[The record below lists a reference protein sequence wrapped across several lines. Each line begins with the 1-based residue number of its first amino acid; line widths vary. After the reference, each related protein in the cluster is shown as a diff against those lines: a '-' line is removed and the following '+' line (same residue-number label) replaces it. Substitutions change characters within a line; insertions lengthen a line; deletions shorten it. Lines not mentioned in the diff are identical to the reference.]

1 MASSAETDHVIVPP
15 PSALN
20 PIPSL
25 PIALRID
32 NKERF
37 IELLLTPPNNAS
49 NSFRQLLVFGKNNLR
64 TLLMRQVLQDPNTRS
79 FGGGKGNAKNKNS
92 NNKNWDELTSFPL
105 PKNLQTNV
113 IGTKLLLK
121 KKNNGSRIRTS
132 WKGFEE
138 NGVKDDDLFGHP
150 NELFQHVDVITYFIR
165 PWDIDQTMEVIQ
177 RIKGCATN
185 FNLAN
190 GGLGGEATATT
201 SSTRSH
207 KQYHRIVYVPQI
219 TLMCTQ
225 ILKDHHIYPMMNSV
239 SIHSLQLDLFP
250 LASDLISLEYDDCL
264 RECGNVDGTPSSMVE
279 TTSRALRKLQDVVG
293 RIPRIQSLGIWGED
307 VLTKLLNDTVDE
319 RYANEN
325 ENERGDEEKV
335 DEDELDEDLDSIDG
349 DDDDTNGNNTT
360 TVMMLI
366 DRRLDMVTPMVTP
379 LTYEGLLDELVGIDC
394 GFINV
399 DEQIINP
406 KDDNDDDNDDE
417 EEKEKGGEDTKKKAS
432 SKNPF
437 ETEGGESKNPFDDDD
452 DDDDN
457 TTHLVSLGVHAGNDT
472 LYAEV
477 RDQHVEKFGSFLQ
490 NQALVLKESHTN
502 FTSKDTKKNLNEI
515 HQFVKQIPVRQ
526 NGTDGCDVPIFNTIW
541 TTSIHSLTHTHSLTV
556 SFSFPFPFQYN
567 IHSINIKIFTQS
579 LRSLTNHIHLAELI
593 KATTEDSSFR
603 DQWNTERAMIEGE
616 SCYDILEECISTNY
630 PPYKLLRLLCLQS
643 LCSGGIKSN
652 RYDQFKQ
659 SIVQVY
665 GYEFLPTL
673 HNIEKMGFIKRIENR
688 GGGVFANLADGGG
701 ALGSGG
707 RSLFQ
712 TIKRNLILIHAE
724 VNTTEPDDISYVSS
738 GYAPLTVRLIQSAMQ
753 GWIGSSGSGSSN
765 NENNKDDIIKDLF
778 QMMSSMNNSG
788 SGSGNA
794 SGGSG
799 GNRLLDIKQTYPPR
813 DLPTTLRR
821 QREQQ
826 RSKGGRGGGATKGG
840 SSGNSGGSGGIFES
854 LGSYGKRKSITTTT
868 TTTTSGSSSKN
879 SGTKKKKK
887 PTLIVVYLGG
897 ITYMEIASL
906 RFLSKRDSFPYH
918 IIVIT
923 TKVLNGTKL
932 IQSMG

>member
-49 NSFRQLLVFGKNNLR
+49 NSFRQLLVFGKSNLR

-105 PKNLQTNV
+105 PKKLQTNV

-121 KKNNGSRIRTS
+121 KNNDGSRIRTA

-150 NELFQHVDVITYFIR
+150 NELFQHVDVITYCIR

-190 GGLGGEATATT
+190 GGLGEATATT
-201 SSTRSH
+201 SSTTRSKSH

-335 DEDELDEDLDSIDG
+335 DEDELDDDLDSIDG
-349 DDDDTNGNNTT
+349 DDNDENNGNNTT

-406 KDDNDDDNDDE
+406 KDDHDDDE
-417 EEKEKGGEDTKKKAS
+417 EKEEEEEGTKKKKKKE

-437 ETEGGESKNPFDDDD
+437 ETEGEESKNPFDDDID
-452 DDDDN
+452 DKN
-457 TTHLVSLGVHAGNDT
+457 KTPVNLVSLGVHAGNDT

-515 HQFVKQIPVRQ
+515 HQFVKQIPVRLYYVCVCVVFAFAFVQ
-526 NGTDGCDVPIFNTIW
+526 NGTD
-541 TTSIHSLTHTHSLTV
+541 
-556 SFSFPFPFQYN
+556 
-567 IHSINIKIFTQS
+567 
-579 LRSLTNHIHLAELI
+579 
-593 KATTEDSSFR
+593 
-603 DQWNTERAMIEGE
+603 
-616 SCYDILEECISTNY
+616 
-630 PPYKLLRLLCLQS
+630 
-643 LCSGGIKSN
+643 
-652 RYDQFKQ
+652 
-659 SIVQVY
+659 
-665 GYEFLPTL
+665 
-673 HNIEKMGFIKRIENR
+673 
-688 GGGVFANLADGGG
+688 
-701 ALGSGG
+701 
-707 RSLFQ
+707 
-712 TIKRNLILIHAE
+712 
-724 VNTTEPDDISYVSS
+724 
-738 GYAPLTVRLIQSAMQ
+738 
-753 GWIGSSGSGSSN
+753 
-765 NENNKDDIIKDLF
+765 
-778 QMMSSMNNSG
+778 
-788 SGSGNA
+788 
-794 SGGSG
+794 
-799 GNRLLDIKQTYPPR
+799 
-813 DLPTTLRR
+813 
-821 QREQQ
+821 
-826 RSKGGRGGGATKGG
+826 
-840 SSGNSGGSGGIFES
+840 
-854 LGSYGKRKSITTTT
+854 
-868 TTTTSGSSSKN
+868 
-879 SGTKKKKK
+879 
-887 PTLIVVYLGG
+887 
-897 ITYMEIASL
+897 
-906 RFLSKRDSFPYH
+906 
-918 IIVIT
+918 
-923 TKVLNGTKL
+923 
-932 IQSMG
+932 